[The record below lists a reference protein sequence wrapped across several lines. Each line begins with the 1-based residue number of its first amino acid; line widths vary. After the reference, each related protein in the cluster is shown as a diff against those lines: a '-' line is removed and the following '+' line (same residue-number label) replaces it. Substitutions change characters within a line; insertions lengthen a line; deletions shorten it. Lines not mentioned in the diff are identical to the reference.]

1 MKIRELID
9 KITDERRYGHLMIL
23 FFSDLDKDIKDVI
36 REYQSWNPEY
46 VDHLRRIMKEFGIN
60 EETSN
65 MTNTVEF
72 TGNGR
77 EILELMKKALC
88 EFKNVYVINAFL
100 HPHHGFADTGRA
112 TLGILVNIP
121 DEKKWIEITYRH
133 HESPISESGSGSI
146 SYKDHYYH
154 REPFPEDHIKR
165 SIKDKFTW
173 GYGMYTGEYILSE
186 ILERKKCKWMQNMK
200 AEYV

>member
-23 FFSDLDKDIKDVI
+23 FFTDLDKDIKDVI
-36 REYQSWNPEY
+36 KEYQHNPDY
-46 VDHLRRIMKEFGIN
+46 IDHLRRLMNELGIK
-60 EETSN
+60 EETMES
-65 MTNTVEF
+65 NTVEF
-72 TGNGR
+72 IGSGR

-112 TLGILVNIP
+112 TINILVNIS

-133 HESPISESGSGSI
+133 HESPIAENGSGSI

-154 REPFPEDHIKR
+154 RESFPQDWVDRTK
-165 SIKDKFTW
+165 KDNFTW
-173 GYGMYTGEYILSE
+173 GYSTYTGEYILDE
-186 ILERKKCKWMQNMK
+186 ILERKRCTD
-200 AEYV
+200 

>member
-1 MKIRELID
+1 MKVRELID
-9 KITDERRYGHLMIL
+9 KITDKWRYGHLLIL

-36 REYQSWNPEY
+36 RENQSWNPEY
-46 VDHLRRIMKEFGIN
+46 VGHLRRIMQEFGVN

-88 EFKNVYVINAFL
+88 EFKNVYVVDAFL

-112 TLGILVNIP
+112 TLNILVNIP
-121 DEKKWIEITYRH
+121 DEKKWIMVRYHH
-133 HESPISESGSGSI
+133 HESPISASGSGNI
-146 SYKDHYYH
+146 SYEEHYYH
-154 REPFPEDHIKR
+154 RKPFPQDWVDRAKN
-165 SIKDKFTW
+165 DKFTW
-173 GYGMYTGEYILSE
+173 SYSVYTGEYILSE
-186 ILERKKCKWMQNMK
+186 ILERKKCK
-200 AEYV
+200 